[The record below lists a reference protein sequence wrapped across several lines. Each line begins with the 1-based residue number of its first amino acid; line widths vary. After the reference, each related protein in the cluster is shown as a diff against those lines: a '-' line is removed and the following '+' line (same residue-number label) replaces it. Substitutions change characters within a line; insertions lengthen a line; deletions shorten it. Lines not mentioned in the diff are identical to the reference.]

1 MRSKL
6 FGNFLVSVPFVN
18 YGGVLYKSDLAAG
31 LLLEEAE
38 GLRRSLGATHVELR
52 HVGGTLKGIPTRQH
66 KVTMILDLA
75 SDIDAQ
81 WRMFNAKLRKQLRK
95 AEKSGLRF
103 EIGHL
108 ELLDRFYEVFARN
121 MRDLGTPV
129 YARKAFPDSTRI
141 FAVYHQTKII
151 AMGDRLLV

>member
-1 MRSKL
+1 
-6 FGNFLVSVPFVN
+6 
-18 YGGVLYKSDLAAG
+18 
-31 LLLEEAE
+31 
-38 GLRRSLGATHVELR
+38 
-52 HVGGTLKGIPTRQH
+52 
-66 KVTMILDLA
+66 
-75 SDIDAQ
+75 
-81 WRMFNAKLRKQLRK
+81 MFNARLRKQLRK

-108 ELLDRFYEVFARN
+108 ELVDRFYEVFARN

-151 AMGDRLLV
+151 AMGIDSSFRKTLEIPWASSINDYKIPCPNNMLYWEAIEFDIRNGFNKFDFGRSTPNERTYNFKRQWVHSLSSSIGNT

>member
-1 MRSKL
+1 LSITADYSTK
-6 FGNFLVSVPFVN
+6 G
-18 YGGVLYKSDLAAG
+18 DLAAD

-38 GLRRSLGATHVELR
+38 GLRCSFGATHVELR
-52 HVGGTLKGIPTRQH
+52 HVGEILKGIPTRLH

-75 SDIDAQ
+75 PDIDAQ

-121 MRDLGTPV
+121 MRYLGTPV

-141 FAVYHQTKII
+141 FAVYPPDKNHCYGESTP
-151 AMGDRLLV
+151 RLGRH